1 MPSSTFTDRAYSF
14 AENLGDRDVSD
25 QIGRDLRQSDFA
37 GPVITFVGA
46 GGRGKSTLFSQA
58 AQITPAPTV
67 GIRFAGEAAWKKTVR
82 DLPFPGSAFQAMS
95 PEAAGENLL
104 CDAPPFGSAESD
116 KVIAA
121 LLGLTDLAVMAVQIT
136 QPAGAEEV
144 AFAKERLSGVSAVL
158 VLTKCDQVDEEEF
171 QEGVEAVLENYG
183 DIPWL
188 AVLLS
193 GLGGNVAEITSHD
206 QKLMSFEQWWQ
217 GMRETHTAAGRQ
229 AHLKRLRQGWR
240 DGAREVLDAKEQEY
254 APQLAEVSQS
264 LAASQSAAEAQRLQ
278 DELVDGLNSLPERAL
293 SFYKSCL
300 SDLRVQVNQ
309 VTYQFTNSVKGGAEI
324 SQSELEQALAQVYQ
338 EWDQKARL
346 HVWDDIKPFAER
358 LHKAA
363 TRYEEL
369 IQAATRDEAATEGVG
384 GANRRHEVF
393 TERMSIQNDVELHGD
408 FDLTISDKLRTAAT
422 PTVSA
427 LGSGMLFFGVVGA
440 TFLWPFAPLI
450 AIVAGGA
457 TGLGVFGSM
466 SEANQRRRAS
476 ELEKAVQRQS
486 IEYELQL
493 QQQLRSEW
501 KQSSDSVRDSV
512 AASKRRL
519 TVLLMQQ
526 SPTQNGGLAATQ
538 ESLKRNMMKVD
549 SLRRDLRWLEEQ
561 QPDIPAAADTEE

>member
-1 MPSSTFTDRAYSF
+1 MPSSTFTDRAHSF
-14 AENLGDRDVSD
+14 AENLGDRDVAD

-46 GGRGKSTLFSQA
+46 GGRGKSTLFSRA

-67 GIRFAGEAAWKKTVR
+67 GVRFAGEAAWKKTVR
-82 DLPFPGSAFQAMS
+82 DLPFPGSAFWATA
-95 PEAAGENLL
+95 PEAAGGDLL

-116 KVIAA
+116 GVLAA

-144 AFAKERLSGVSAVL
+144 AFAKERLGGISAVL
-158 VLTKCDQVDEEEF
+158 VLTKCDQVDGEEF

-193 GLGGNVAEITSHD
+193 GLGGNVAGVTSHD

-217 GMRETHTAAGRQ
+217 GRRETHTAAGRR

-240 DGAREVLDAKEQEY
+240 DGAREVLEAKEQEY
-254 APQLAEVSQS
+254 APRLAEVSQS
-264 LAASQSAAEAQRLQ
+264 LAASQSAAEARRLQ

-293 SFYKSCL
+293 SFYKSRL
-300 SDLRVQVNQ
+300 SDLRVQVNR
-309 VTYQFTNSVKGGAEI
+309 VTYRFTSGVRGGAQI
-324 SQSELEQALAQVYQ
+324 SQSELERALSRVYQ
-338 EWDQKARL
+338 EWDREARL
-346 HVWDDIKPFAER
+346 HVRDEIEPFAER

-363 TRYEEL
+363 ARYEGL
-369 IQAATRDEAATEGVG
+369 IRAAARAEAAEVVG
-384 GANRRHEVF
+384 GADRRQEVCA
-393 TERMSIQNDVELHGD
+393 ERMSLQNDVELHGD

-427 LGSGMLFFGVVGA
+427 LGTGVLFFGVVGA

-450 AIVAGGA
+450 AVVAGGA
-457 TGLGVFGSM
+457 TGLGVFGGM

-486 IEYELQL
+486 VEYELQL

-501 KQSSDSVRDSV
+501 KQFSESMRDSV

-526 SPTQNGGLAATQ
+526 SPPQDGGRAATQ
-538 ESLKRNMMKVD
+538 ESLKRNLMKVD

-561 QPDIPAAADTEE
+561 QPDIPAAADTGE